1 MRDMAKFNRDQEQG
15 LMVKS
20 MRAGAKGLTT
30 TEIDRAILRAMRRG
44 RIDKT
49 TARSCMDSW
58 ADQLTNRPQSVKW
71 SQYASAQLNEVAMFR
86 KNKKFGYA
94 RYTLN
99 SVKKALEA
107 SRKSLH

>member
-1 MRDMAKFNRDQEQG
+1 MTKFNRDQKQG
-15 LMVKS
+15 LFVKS
-20 MRAGAKGLTT
+20 MNAGSKGLTT
-30 TEIDRAILRAMRRG
+30 TVINSAILRAMRRG
-44 RIDKT
+44 KITKT
-49 TARSCMDSW
+49 TARNCMQSW
-58 ADQLTNRPQSVKW
+58 ADEITKRPQSVKW

-107 SRKSLH
+107 ARKSMH